1 MNIEMENI
9 TAYNKENGL
18 VIESQEPMY
27 ILANRK
33 GYDFTYANSFD
44 SHYFNNPDLER
55 VVIHEDGI
63 TVISTSE
70 ILNGKFFTN
79 ISVLLDTD
87 LDNITMMNIYRTV
100 VETISSTSWDVDA
113 RNDDKLDNATGNYY
127 NIVFIACRSKSDVSL
142 SFDISLFYEVKDLVD
157 KALRKSFDMLGYPR
171 DIIKYME
178 DMGIT
183 IDAMEDA
190 AMELVVGVDE
200 SEEEIRAKFRK
211 TLLHALEDINV
222 ISYLD
227 AALRLEEDYQHYRI
241 RGVNVDDDPAYLYMD
256 EIMGMAIANQISGT
270 KALFNF
276 RIYDT
281 KKPGILG
288 VLGPSADD
296 IIGGLIAGC
305 MSKVFEP

>member
-1 MNIEMENI
+1 MDIKNKDIL
-9 TAYNKENGL
+9 AYERDNGL
-18 VIESQEPMY
+18 IIESKTPMY
-27 ILANRK
+27 VLSNRE
-33 GYDFTYANSFD
+33 GYDFKYAGSFD
-44 SHYFNNPDLER
+44 SHYLNNPDLER
-55 VVIHEDGI
+55 VLVEKDGI
-63 TVISTSE
+63 SVISTTE
-70 ILNGKFFTN
+70 LLNGKFFTN
-79 ISVLLDTD
+79 ISVLFDTE

-113 RNDDKLDNATGNYY
+113 KNDDDLDNYTGNFY
-127 NIVFIACRSKSDVSL
+127 NIVFIACKSKSDVAL
-142 SFDISLFYEVKDLVD
+142 SFDISLFYEVKELVE

-190 AMELVVGVDE
+190 AMELVVDSDV
-200 SEEEIRAKFRK
+200 SEDEIREKFRK

-227 AALRLEEDYQHYRI
+227 AALRLEEDYENYRI

-256 EIMGMAIANQISGT
+256 EIMGMAIANQIAGT

-288 VLGPSADD
+288 VLGPSTDD